1 MYPPQIPLK
10 LQLALK
16 INTSVKEHSPVK
28 PSLKTIQIIV
38 LEIAMKIVM
47 ESAYAVLKIY
57 SGMER
62 NVLNAICLPT
72 MILAS

>member
-1 MYPPQIPLK
+1 
-10 LQLALK
+10 
-16 INTSVKEHSPVK
+16 
-28 PSLKTIQIIV
+28 
-38 LEIAMKIVM
+38 MKIVM

-72 MILAS
+72 MISASWNALPVMKMNIMI